1 MTFPLLEGAIVY
13 SDNPKEMLDYAEQH
27 LQYGRFSLFRSM
39 YNMYKYPSFFERT
52 DSFSIEGFRPLED
65 PLSGIIN
72 MQPGKE
78 LDKMM
83 EQFERVLDM
92 IQCALDTKRKALA

>member
-1 MTFPLLEGAIVY
+1 MTFPLLGGAIVY
-13 SDNPKEMLDYAEQH
+13 SDNPKEMRDYAEQH
-27 LQYGRFSLFRSM
+27 LPVSRFALFESM
-39 YNMYKYPSFFERT
+39 YTMYEYPSFFERT
-52 DSFSIEGFRPLED
+52 DRFSIEGFRPLED
-65 PLSGIIN
+65 PLHGIIN